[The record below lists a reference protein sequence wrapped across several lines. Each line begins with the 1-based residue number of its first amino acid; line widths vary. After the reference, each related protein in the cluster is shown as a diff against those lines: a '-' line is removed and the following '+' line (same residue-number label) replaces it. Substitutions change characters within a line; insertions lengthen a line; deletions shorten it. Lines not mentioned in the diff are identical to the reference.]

1 MYASQLTALVMEGQ
15 RCPSQTQK
23 AEWAVACWI
32 YKELHRKFQLDPDE
46 AGNFFC
52 DFYPKI
58 RKLILQFEN
67 RGYPFEAYLYT
78 TLRWQVL
85 SYKKK
90 LGHERL
96 ERQLFTFEPFW
107 EVHQQ
112 EPLYSECP
120 PSQVSRELHKTFSTF
135 RKRLIYV
142 ALRES
147 EYLDNSLI
155 EALVQYTQIDRRWF
169 LNCVMALRRKVED
182 RKHRLEKA
190 RIYHNTCFYRYYIIQ
205 LQIQNCS
212 SPAQTKL
219 YHRELLKVRRRL
231 HRVSL
236 QLQKIHVHPT
246 NKEIAEVL
254 NIPKGSIDSGIY
266 YVLERDSHEQD
277 SAA

>member
-1 MYASQLTALVMEGQ
+1 MYASQLTAIVMEGQ
-15 RCPSQTQK
+15 RDPAQTQK
-23 AEWAVACWI
+23 AEWTVACWI
-32 YKELHRKFQLDPDE
+32 YKELNKKFQLDPDE
-46 AGNFFC
+46 ASNFFC

-58 RKLILQFEN
+58 HKLIMQFEN

-90 LGHERL
+90 LGRERL

-107 EVHQQ
+107 DVHQE
-112 EPLYSECP
+112 EPLYSEYS
-120 PSQVSRELHKTFSTF
+120 PSHLPTGSHNSFTTF

-147 EYLDNSLI
+147 EYLDHSLI
-155 EALVQYTQIDRRWF
+155 EAIVQYTHIDRRWF

-182 RKHRLEKA
+182 RKQRLEKA
-190 RIYHNTCFYRYYIIQ
+190 RLYHNTCFYRYYIIQ
-205 LQIQNCS
+205 LQIQNCN
-212 SPAQTKL
+212 SPAQARL

-236 QLQKIHVHPT
+236 QLQKMHVHPT
-246 NKEIAEVL
+246 NREIAEVL

-266 YVLERDSHEQD
+266 YVLEKDTPGEQ

>member
-1 MYASQLTALVMEGQ
+1 MYASPLTALVMGGQ
-15 RCPSQTQK
+15 HNPSQTQK

-90 LGHERL
+90 LGSERL

-107 EVHQQ
+107 DVHQE
-112 EPLYSECP
+112 EPLYSEQSSSHTP
-120 PSQVSRELHKTFSTF
+120 KELHNSFSTF

-147 EYLDNSLI
+147 EYLDNTLI
-155 EALVQYTQIDRRWF
+155 EAIVDYTHIDRRWF

-182 RKHRLEKA
+182 RKQRLEKA
-190 RIYHNTCFYRYYIIQ
+190 QLYHNTCFYRYYIIQ
-205 LQIQNCS
+205 LQIQNCN
-212 SPAQTKL
+212 SPAQTQL

-231 HRVSL
+231 RRVSM

-246 NKEIAEVL
+246 NREIAEVL

-266 YVLERDSHEQD
+266 YVLGRDKHEQQ

>member
-15 RCPSQTQK
+15 RYPSQTQK

-32 YKELHRKFQLDPDE
+32 YKELNRKFQLDPDE

-90 LGHERL
+90 LGRERL

-107 EVHQQ
+107 DVHQE
-112 EPLYSECP
+112 EPLYSEYS
-120 PSQVSRELHKTFSTF
+120 PSNLPKEPHSAFTTF

-147 EYLDNSLI
+147 EYLDHTLI
-155 EALVQYTQIDRRWF
+155 EAIVEYTHIDRRWF

-190 RIYHNTCFYRYYIIQ
+190 RLYHNTCFYRYYIIQ
-205 LQIQNCS
+205 LQIQNCN
-212 SPAQTKL
+212 SPAQTRL

-236 QLQKIHVHPT
+236 QLQKMHIHPT
-246 NKEIAEVL
+246 NREIAEVL

-266 YVLERDSHEQD
+266 YVIGRENHDQQSV
-277 SAA
+277 A